1 MTSVYNVSDIN
12 LYIKQLINC
21 DANLTNIC
29 ITGEISNYTVKNG
42 IAYFKLKDRSSAIS
56 CIMFRDRLASLTF
69 IPQDGTKVLAV
80 GTVDVYVPYG
90 TYSFRIQRMEADGT
104 GKLYEEFEKLKK
116 ELSDRGWFDPARKK
130 PLPVMPAKIG
140 VVTSES
146 GAVIRD
152 ILNIAY
158 RRFPKVKI
166 TVFPVSVQGVTAS
179 AEIAAQLARISRLK
193 CCDVVIVARGGGSI
207 EDLWAFNEL
216 KTAKAIYECEVPVIS
231 AVGHETDFTIADFVA
246 DKRAAT
252 PSEAAEIA
260 VPVYTE
266 VIAKLEDYKRRLVK
280 GPVENINLKKAELQR
295 LAQSPCFSKQ
305 DEKIKNMRFYLD
317 TKEEKIKTAIGN
329 LSQLK
334 GQQLSSLKSRLLS
347 LNPLAVLERGYCV
360 VKKEDGKVADSVS
373 TLKEED
379 KVEIIFSD
387 GDANAEILSVERK
400 EREDQ

>member
-387 GDANAEILSVERK
+387 GNANAEILSVERK

>member
-69 IPQDGTKVLAV
+69 VPQDGTKVLAV

>member
-69 IPQDGTKVLAV
+69 VPQDGTKVLAV

-387 GDANAEILSVERK
+387 GDAKAEILSVERK

>member
-69 IPQDGTKVLAV
+69 VPQDGTKVLAV

-266 VIAKLEDYKRRLVK
+266 VVAKLEDYKRRLVK